1 MDRRE
6 SLKLL
11 ALALS
16 ATAPGVLTAA
26 GCRWTASDAERA
38 AREAEEARSR
48 GDFSPQFFTGEE
60 YETVRIL
67 ADMIIPADD
76 RSGSATDVGVP
87 EFMDFIVTDMPG
99 MQDPM
104 RQGLAW
110 LDAWSRERFGAP
122 FAACSD
128 AERMDMVDAI
138 AWPEDADPA
147 LTAGVLFFNFFR
159 DLTASGFW
167 TTEAGMADLG
177 YMGNVFVHEWTGAP
191 KSEIERL
198 GLSEASWKTL

>member
-16 ATAPGVLTAA
+16 ATAPGALTAA

-38 AREAEEARSR
+38 ARQTEAARAE
-48 GDFSPQFFTGEE
+48 GDFSPSFFTDEE

-67 ADMIIPADD
+67 ADMVIPADD
-76 RSGSATDVGVP
+76 RSGGATDVGAP
-87 EFMDFIVTDMPG
+87 EFMDFIVTDMPD

-104 RQGLAW
+104 RQGLTW
-110 LDAWSRERFGAP
+110 LDAWARKRFGAS
-122 FAACSD
+122 FAACS
-128 AERMDMVDAI
+128 ETQRVELVDAI

-147 LTAGVLFFNFFR
+147 LAEGVAFFNFFR

-177 YMGNVFVHEWTGAP
+177 YMGNVFVPEWTGAP

-198 GLSEASWKTL
+198 GLSEAPWKTL

>member
-11 ALALS
+11 ALALA
-16 ATAPGVLTAA
+16 ATTPGTLTAA

-38 AREAEEARSR
+38 AREAEAARSR
-48 GDFSPQFFTGEE
+48 GDFSPQFFTDKE

-87 EFMDFIVTDMPG
+87 EFMDFIVTDMPD

-110 LDAWSRERFGAP
+110 LDAWCRERFGAS

-128 AERMDMVDAI
+128 AQRVELVDAI

-147 LTAGVLFFNFFR
+147 LQDGVNFFNFFR

-177 YMGNVFVHEWTGAP
+177 YMGNVFVSEWTGAP

-198 GLSEASWKTL
+198 GLSEAPWKTL

>member
-26 GCRWTASDAERA
+26 GCQWTASDAERA

-48 GDFSPQFFTGEE
+48 GDFSLQFFTDEE

-87 EFMDFIVTDMPG
+87 EFMDFIVTDMPD

-110 LDAWSRERFGAP
+110 LDAWSRKRFGAS

-128 AERMDMVDAI
+128 AQRVELVDAI
-138 AWPEDADPA
+138 AWPEDSDPA
-147 LTAGVLFFNFFR
+147 LGDGVNFFNFFR

-177 YMGNVFVHEWTGAP
+177 YMGNVFVPQWTGAP

-198 GLSEASWKTL
+198 GLSEAPWETV

>member
-16 ATAPGVLTAA
+16 ATAPGALTAA

-38 AREAEEARSR
+38 ARDAEEARAR
-48 GDFSPQFFTGEE
+48 GDFSPQFFTDEE
-60 YETVRIL
+60 YGTVRIL

-76 RSGSATDVGVP
+76 RSGSATEAGVP
-87 EFMDFIVTDMPG
+87 EFMDFIVTDMPD

-110 LDAWSRERFGAP
+110 LDVWSRERCGAS

-128 AERMDMVDAI
+128 AQRVELVDAI

-147 LTAGVLFFNFFR
+147 LQDGVNFFNFFR

-177 YMGNVFVHEWTGAP
+177 YMGNVFVSEWTGAP

-198 GLSEASWKTL
+198 GLSEAPWETL

>member
-16 ATAPGVLTAA
+16 ATAPGALTAA

-38 AREAEEARSR
+38 AREAEEARAR
-48 GDFSPQFFTGEE
+48 GDFSPHFFTDEE
-60 YETVRIL
+60 YGTVRIL

-76 RSGSATDVGVP
+76 RSGSATEVGAP
-87 EFMDFIVTDMPG
+87 EFMDFIVTDMPD

-110 LDAWSRERFGAP
+110 LNDWSRERFGAS

-128 AERMDMVDAI
+128 AQRVELVDAI

-147 LTAGVLFFNFFR
+147 LQDGVNFFNFFR

-177 YMGNVFVHEWTGAP
+177 YMGNVFVAEWTGAP

-198 GLSEASWKTL
+198 GLPEAPWETL